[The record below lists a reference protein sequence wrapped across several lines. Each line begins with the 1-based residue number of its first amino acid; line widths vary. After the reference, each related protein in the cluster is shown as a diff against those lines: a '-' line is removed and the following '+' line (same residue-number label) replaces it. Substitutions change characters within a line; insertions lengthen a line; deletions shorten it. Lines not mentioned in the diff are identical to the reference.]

1 MASGQQRLAPQPV
14 NGRILSRLN
23 DQKMTWK
30 RGEKM
35 DGWKEM
41 TLLPLSAASEMIKN
55 EKCFGE
61 AEQ

>member
-1 MASGQQRLAPQPV
+1 
-14 NGRILSRLN
+14 
-23 DQKMTWK
+23 
-30 RGEKM
+30 M

-41 TLLPLSAASEMIKN
+41 TLLPLSVANEMIKN

>member
-14 NGRILSRLN
+14 NGRILSWLN

-41 TLLPLSAASEMIKN
+41 TLLPLSAANEMIKN